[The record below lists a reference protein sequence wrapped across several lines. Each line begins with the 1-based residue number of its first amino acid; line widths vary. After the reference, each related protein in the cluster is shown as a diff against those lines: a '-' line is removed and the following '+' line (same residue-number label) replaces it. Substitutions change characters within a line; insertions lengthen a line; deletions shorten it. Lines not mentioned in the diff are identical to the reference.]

1 MIHPDVGDELNFK
14 PMYEDNFIKG
24 TVDWVGSAQF
34 AITSSDNPAFRE
46 MILFSEDDR
55 WKFINKKPPKSRTAK
70 QTEEPDD
77 LELEQETDNED

>member
-1 MIHPDVGDELNFK
+1 
-14 PMYEDNFIKG
+14 
-24 TVDWVGSAQF
+24 
-34 AITSSDNPAFRE
+34 

-77 LELEQETDNED
+77 LELKQEIDNED